1 MGAKVIGFGTVKGVL
16 DQNRPMVV
24 VELNFQVPA
33 RIESISCGFVPPFS
47 PSVALTDF
55 QYAMCGVYKGPVDV
69 EGTAAPQ
76 VQSVDAWLEGG
87 SPVVVDG
94 QISLANP
101 LWEARWSIAGAR
113 TTSSGRMDRH
123 FTFPG
128 GGLPLNA
135 NQIYSVILP
144 LPATNGQ
151 PAPQNVADLIGV
163 LSVHGRQDQGAE
175 VYGEMR

>member
-1 MGAKVIGFGTVKGVL
+1 MAKTVGFGTVKGL
-16 DQNRPMVV
+16 LNSNRPMIV
-24 VELNFQVPA
+24 VELNFQVAA
-33 RIESISCGFVPPFS
+33 RIESISCGFVEPLT
-47 PSVALTDF
+47 SVVPLTDF
-55 QYAMCGVYKGPVDV
+55 QYAMCGVYKGPLDV
-69 EGTAAPQ
+69 ETTYAPQ
-76 VQSVDAWLEGG
+76 VQSVDAWLAAGG
-87 SPVVVDG
+87 PVAVDG
-94 QISLANP
+94 PLSLTNP
-101 LWEARWSIAGAR
+101 LWEARWSIAGDP

-144 LPATNGQ
+144 LPATNSQ